1 MTSAIEAREPDL
13 IPRRRLR
20 AGALAFAVLTAA
32 GLAVVFVAG
41 ARRDGSPGLGGLRP
55 GFLLLAVASA
65 FLDVVLGAVRYQVFL
80 RKVRPGSSL
89 WLPIRADLA
98 GRFVGAVTPSQSGG
112 GPAQVFVLHRG
123 GVPVPAALSFLLV
136 NLLATLA
143 FFLLAGG
150 VAAWRLRDHFGTGV
164 LRLLLQ
170 YGFGAVLALFALML
184 VALVRPDLVSRP
196 VAWLAGLIGRGVA
209 GRPTALERAA
219 RWLAGSLEAYR
230 AACDLFVR
238 RSPWLPVASFAVTI
252 LIYLN
257 KFSLAW
263 LVLRGLGVDGGLG
276 QTLALMTLL
285 HLGVFLAP
293 SPGGSGIAEVATGA
307 VMSALVPG
315 PLLGPF
321 TLVYRM
327 LIVYLPAA
335 AGAVVLLG
343 ELGRGKHG
351 CRAGVV
357 RDHAA
362 SSPRP
367 WTRRSCRV
375 ALGLAL
381 ALSVAPGIA
390 GAGRANGHAGP
401 EWAAIAESAEPC
413 SCPLCER
420 SAPGTTPLPRARA
433 EEAAAALA
441 ARNRGELDRIGALLR
456 SGRLGPPGSREA
468 RRRAQLMARLGLA
481 NWYSFLLPFASDPDR
496 VWSVRPDALAPVVAR
511 YCEATVVP
519 LPRLRELRLGRGR
532 VCARYDLGGAA
543 EEGSTV
549 LGGRRL
555 RYRVR
560 ELAVPGGSRRVLGLD
575 WGSASSGSV
584 EVLVAEH
591 YGFRLER
598 TVAADEAGHRCD
610 LFLALDISGGWVRRF
625 GIHRPAA
632 FAFWATRPGPGEP
645 DPPLVARVGSA
656 IYLPGLR
663 LRLPIVPDIDFDDVR
678 VLTLPMPFLDAED
691 LRRGSLPSWLPSD
704 GDLGLDAWT
713 SLGPVPPVLR
723 TYFPDR

>member
-196 VAWLAGLIGRGVA
+196 VAWLAGLFGRGVA
-209 GRPTALERAA
+209 LRPTALERAA

-343 ELGRGKHG
+343 ELGRGKPG
-351 CRAGVV
+351 CRAGDVL
-357 RDHAA
+357 DHAA

-367 WTRRSCRV
+367 LTRRSCRV

-381 ALSVAPGIA
+381 GLSVAPGIA
-390 GAGRANGHAGP
+390 GRGQRGRPRGARVGRDRGVGGAVLLPAVRAGGARHDAVVAGAGRG
-401 EWAAIAESAEPC
+401 
-413 SCPLCER
+413 
-420 SAPGTTPLPRARA
+420 
-433 EEAAAALA
+433 
-441 ARNRGELDRIGALLR
+441 
-456 SGRLGPPGSREA
+456 
-468 RRRAQLMARLGLA
+468 
-481 NWYSFLLPFASDPDR
+481 
-496 VWSVRPDALAPVVAR
+496 
-511 YCEATVVP
+511 
-519 LPRLRELRLGRGR
+519 
-532 VCARYDLGGAA
+532 
-543 EEGSTV
+543 
-549 LGGRRL
+549 GGRR
-555 RYRVR
+555 
-560 ELAVPGGSRRVLGLD
+560 P
-575 WGSASSGSV
+575 
-584 EVLVAEH
+584 
-591 YGFRLER
+591 
-598 TVAADEAGHRCD
+598 
-610 LFLALDISGGWVRRF
+610 
-625 GIHRPAA
+625 
-632 FAFWATRPGPGEP
+632 
-645 DPPLVARVGSA
+645 
-656 IYLPGLR
+656 
-663 LRLPIVPDIDFDDVR
+663 
-678 VLTLPMPFLDAED
+678 
-691 LRRGSLPSWLPSD
+691 RGAQP
-704 GDLGLDAWT
+704 
-713 SLGPVPPVLR
+713 R
-723 TYFPDR
+723 

>member
-1 MTSAIEAREPDL
+1 MTSAIGSRTPDV
-13 IPRRRLR
+13 ISQRRLR

-55 GFLLLAVASA
+55 AFLVLAVAGA
-65 FLDVVLGAVRYQVFL
+65 LLDVVLGAVRYQVFL
-80 RKVRPGSSL
+80 RKIRPGGSL

-98 GRFVGAVTPSQSGG
+98 GRFVGAVTPSQTGG

-123 GVPVPAALSFLLV
+123 GVPVPAALSFLLI

-150 VAAWRLRDHFGTGV
+150 VAAWRLRDDFGAGV
-164 LRLLLQ
+164 LRFLLQ
-170 YGFGAVLALFALML
+170 YGFGAVLAAFALML
-184 VALVRPDLVSRP
+184 LALVRPDLVSRP
-196 VAWLAGLIGRGVA
+196 VAWLAGVFGRGSA
-209 GRPTALERAA
+209 GHPTALERAA
-219 RWLAGSLEAYR
+219 RCLAGSLDAYR

-238 RSPWLPVASFAVTI
+238 RSPWLPAASFAVTI

-263 LVLRGLGVDGGLG
+263 LVLRGLGVEGGLG

-307 VMSALVPG
+307 VMSALVPA

-335 AGAVVLLG
+335 AGAAVILG
-343 ELGRGKHG
+343 ELGRG
-351 CRAGVV
+351 RA
-357 RDHAA
+357 R
-362 SSPRP
+362 SWPL
-367 WTRRSCRV
+367 RSCRV
-375 ALGLAL
+375 TVGLAL
-381 ALSVAPGIA
+381 AVSVTPGIA
-390 GAGRANGHAGP
+390 RATSADGHAGP

-413 SCPLCER
+413 SCSLCEPA
-420 SAPGTTPLPRARA
+420 APFATPLPRARA

-441 ARNRGELDRIGALLR
+441 ARNRSELDRIGALLR
-456 SGRLGPPGSREA
+456 AGRLGPPESREA
-468 RRRAQLMARLGLA
+468 RRRAQLLARLGLA
-481 NWYSFLLPFASDPDR
+481 NWYSFLLPFANDPDR
-496 VWSVRPDALAPVVAR
+496 VWSVRPDALAPVAER

-575 WGSASSGSV
+575 WGSASSGNV

-598 TVAADEAGHRCD
+598 TVVADEAGHRCD

-625 GIHRPAA
+625 GVHRPAA
-632 FAFWATRPGPGEP
+632 FAFWATHPGPGEP
-645 DPPLVARVGSA
+645 GPPVGAQVGSA

-713 SLGPVPPVLR
+713 SLGPVPPALR
-723 TYFPDR
+723 TYFPNR